1 MKTGKLKVRRVF
13 KENRN
18 PYKTSLSNSKT
29 LLSNAHAPNI
39 VCELNPS
46 PEPMKHY
53 KPVLASRQNWMN
65 NLDKTL
71 KIKTTKSMAAL
82 KMNRSTVNRSVHI
95 ISPATSLKT
104 RNKDRIVLNKSQN
117 LVTFDE
123 KKPIDKNDAK
133 NLM

>member
-1 MKTGKLKVRRVF
+1 MKSSKLKAKRVF

-18 PYKTSLSNSKT
+18 PFKSGAKN

-53 KPVLASRQNWMN
+53 KPVLASRQSWMT
-65 NLDKTL
+65 NLDRAS
-71 KIKTTKSMAAL
+71 KSMAAL
-82 KMNRSTVNRSVHI
+82 KMNRSAHVK
-95 ISPATSLKT
+95 SPSTSLKT
-104 RNKDRIVLNKSQN
+104 QNKDRIMLNKSQN

-123 KKPIDKNDAK
+123 KKPINKEYTK
-133 NLM
+133 SLM